1 MKGRLW
7 RMLSE
12 IVPYTFLRRE
22 RIESW
27 VFSDD
32 AVEKTVDP
40 PFEWNFNSAPVWF
53 RKGLSPFSVDGGQR
67 AYLKLWFGGETLVLV
82 DGKPY
87 GEINEYHRILNITP
101 LADGKPH
108 TIEAQ
113 VMPRSLLEDRKSQ
126 YSRKLSSSSSMKR

>member
-1 MKGRLW
+1 M
-7 RMLSE
+7 MLLRKPWILPSNGISTPLLFGSE
-12 IVPYTFLRRE
+12 RVCPLLCRR
-22 RIESW
+22 
-27 VFSDD
+27 
-32 AVEKTVDP
+32 
-40 PFEWNFNSAPVWF
+40 
-53 RKGLSPFSVDGGQR
+53 GQR